1 MYCRTARLT
10 VSNRADAHSS
20 VAAAVSDVFVKQ
32 LRLESS
38 SSQQGVEQIEQRW
51 SGRGKILLL
60 ATLGHHVSMFCKL
73 WVKFIVDLH
82 QFTQLILV
90 LILFNRC
97 LLQLHHLDRQDQ
109 ALLVPTARQNNAKRL
124 DFYLLALGRKSI
136 GEPGRAGKLRHPDHG
151 DECRESRAASISAP
165 DYVKTLKR
173 GKLNV

>member
-20 VAAAVSDVFVKQ
+20 VAAADSNVFVKQ

-60 ATLGHHVSMFCKL
+60 ATSGHHVSMFCKL

-82 QFTQLILV
+82 QFTQLIL
-90 LILFNRC
+90 FN
-97 LLQLHHLDRQDQ
+97 LPAAVTPSRQ
-109 ALLVPTARQNNAKRL
+109 ARSGAAGTNSPTKQSKMA
-124 DFYLLALGRKSI
+124 
-136 GEPGRAGKLRHPDHG
+136 
-151 DECRESRAASISAP
+151 
-165 DYVKTLKR
+165 
-173 GKLNV
+173 